1 MPGWLRAAL
10 VRKLEAATIERAV
23 TLIQSYLIPKALPD
37 GTSEI
42 DPAQGASKSERL
54 RLLAWIGENPESELY
69 DPLLFDALMG
79 AQPKKLGAA
88 RDPNRPGRPLNVW
101 RGQDI
106 LFALL
111 LLGALATIS
120 WVNPPFQRVP
130 ATAEA
135 SPDENQAADNTTEV
149 VDEPTAN
156 TADVGPTPQENAIA
170 TNASVEN
177 AAEPASGQSQAANVA
192 GQATGGTSEQQRPPP
207 PPVQTPQPQPVA
219 FGPFIMFFDWDK
231 DEVTPVAAAILDNAA
246 AAWASAGNPSL
257 RVLVAAHT
265 DRSRA
270 ADYNVGLSQ
279 RMGNNVRSYL
289 VGRGIP
295 DGVITVEAF
304 GESRPMVQTRD
315 GVREPQNRRVEV
327 TFGP

>member
-1 MPGWLRAAL
+1 
-10 VRKLEAATIERAV
+10 
-23 TLIQSYLIPKALPD
+23 
-37 GTSEI
+37 
-42 DPAQGASKSERL
+42 
-54 RLLAWIGENPESELY
+54 
-69 DPLLFDALMG
+69 
-79 AQPKKLGAA
+79 
-88 RDPNRPGRPLNVW
+88 PNRPGRPLNVW

-192 GQATGGTSEQQRPPP
+192 GQ
-207 PPVQTPQPQPVA
+207 
-219 FGPFIMFFDWDK
+219 
-231 DEVTPVAAAILDNAA
+231 
-246 AAWASAGNPSL
+246 
-257 RVLVAAHT
+257 
-265 DRSRA
+265 
-270 ADYNVGLSQ
+270 
-279 RMGNNVRSYL
+279 
-289 VGRGIP
+289 
-295 DGVITVEAF
+295 
-304 GESRPMVQTRD
+304 
-315 GVREPQNRRVEV
+315 
-327 TFGP
+327 